1 MSDTAHHS
9 RSTESLARPA
19 RLDQLTLRCDRPTRR
34 AIEAALS
41 REQKD
46 RPTLSMGGFLA
57 ECAMNG
63 LPGNLSFGQPIGA
76 DTDAIAKSVVAE
88 LGERLSGIETAVP
101 VIADVLGRLA
111 ERLAAM
117 ETEIQATR
125 SDTQRIRSVFENAAA
140 RQSGG
145 TAS

>member
-1 MSDTAHHS
+1 MSDTANHS
-9 RSTESLARPA
+9 RSNESLARPA

-34 AIEAALS
+34 AIEAALA

-63 LPGNLSFGQPIGA
+63 LPGNLSSFQPTGA
-76 DTDAIAKSVVAE
+76 DAETIAKSVVAE
-88 LGERLSGIETAVP
+88 LGERLGSIEAAVP
-101 VIADVLGRLA
+101 VIADVLGQLA
-111 ERLAAM
+111 ERLAAI
-117 ETEIQATR
+117 ETEIQATK

-145 TAS
+145 TGA

>member
-1 MSDTAHHS
+1 MSDTTHHS
-9 RSTESLARPA
+9 RSTETLARPA
-19 RLDQLTLRCDRPTRR
+19 RLEQLTLRCDRPTRR
-34 AIEAALS
+34 AIEASLA

-57 ECAMNG
+57 ECAING
-63 LPGNLSFGQPIGA
+63 LPGNLSSFQQTGA
-76 DTDAIAKSVVAE
+76 DADTITKSVVAE

-111 ERLAAM
+111 ERLAVM

-125 SDTQRIRSVFENAAA
+125 GDTQRIRSVFENAAA
-140 RQSGG
+140 RQNGG
-145 TAS
+145 TGA